1 MPSTLI
7 VVHVQ
12 VHVKADA
19 VEAFRAAT
27 TVNARASLLEPG
39 VARFDILQDLVD
51 PTRFVLCEAY
61 RSPVAVAAHKET
73 AHYHTWRNAVAE
85 LMAEPR
91 TSRKFVNVHPE
102 DAAW

>member
-27 TVNARASLLEPG
+27 IANAQVSLLEAG
-39 VARFDILQDLVD
+39 VARFDVLQDLDD

-61 RSPVAVAAHKET
+61 RSAAAVAAHKET
-73 AHYHTWRNAVAE
+73 AHYQTWRDAVAD
-85 LMAEPR
+85 LMAESR
-91 TSRKFVNVHPE
+91 ASRKFVNVHPE